1 MASIDQFKTKAKSGF
16 SFSNLF
22 RVDITKLSGNDT
34 AIEQTIPFLCN
45 TAQIPGTTIATTEKA
60 LDFKS
65 RAKQRLYD
73 DITLTFYCTED
84 MEVFHY
90 FNNWLSEIIS
100 DETNR
105 VGFQKDY
112 IATINVHKLGKSIS
126 AERPKTAP
134 VPAPDPLGEQADN
147 RIISTTTI
155 LEAFP
160 KRVEPISLDY
170 AATGIINTLSV
181 NFAYTSHFHSI
192 KKYPQPAK
200 EQRILST

>member
-1 MASIDQFKTKAKSGF
+1 MASINQFKTKAKGGF

-22 RVDITKLSGNDT
+22 MVDITKRMGNDI

-84 MEVFHY
+84 MEVFKY

-112 IATINVHKLGKSIS
+112 IATINVHKLGKDIS
-126 AERPKTAP
+126 AASNPSE
-134 VPAPDPLGEQADN
+134 EQINN

-170 AATGIINTLSV
+170 AATGIVNTLSV
-181 NFAYTSHFHSI
+181 NFAYTSHYHKI
-192 KKYPQPAK
+192 VKYPQPDK
-200 EQRILST
+200 EQQILNTSSNIERQ